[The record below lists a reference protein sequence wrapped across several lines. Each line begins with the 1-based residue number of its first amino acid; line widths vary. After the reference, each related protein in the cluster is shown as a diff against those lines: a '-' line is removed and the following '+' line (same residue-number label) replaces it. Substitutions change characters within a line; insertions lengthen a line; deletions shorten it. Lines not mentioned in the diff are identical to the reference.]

1 MFAGIDSHKRTLA
14 VAVVDT
20 AGRQIDLDEFANDP
34 KGHEKLAAWLTSHDV
49 VRVGIEG
56 SGHLGRAA
64 SAWLMDAGLDV
75 REVPCE
81 HTVRERR
88 RRAGGG
94 KSDPIDALAI
104 ARVTAREDDLVPA
117 RCHDDA
123 AEELRILSDYRRQLV
138 MERTRLVNRVHA
150 DLVIVAPG
158 YKDKIQSLTRPSH
171 VTAARRLLRGKSGA
185 RVELIRRRLDRVAA
199 IDKEATQL
207 KARLEKQVIATG
219 STLLELPGVG
229 VISAARI
236 LGETGDVRRFRDHNA
251 YASANGTAPIPA
263 SSGATHRHRVNRGGN
278 RLLNEA
284 LHTVALVQNRGVG
297 PGKDYIDR
305 QRANGK
311 SYREAMRSLKRR
323 LSDVIYRTQV
333 ADIKRAEIRPAS

>member
-1 MFAGIDSHKRTLA
+1 LFAGIDSHKRTLA